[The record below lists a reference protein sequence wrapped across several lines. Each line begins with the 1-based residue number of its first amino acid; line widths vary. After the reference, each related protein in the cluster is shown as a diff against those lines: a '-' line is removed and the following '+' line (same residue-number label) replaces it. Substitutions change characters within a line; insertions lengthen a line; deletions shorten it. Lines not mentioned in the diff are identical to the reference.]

1 MKYNMQTNKFKKE
14 NKPIMKNLRTGKD
27 TMIVFGSFLIPTVV
41 LSRNKVYIVFFKND
55 LRELSRM
62 ERPGSTI
69 YHLLPVYP

>member
-27 TMIVFGSFLIPTVV
+27 TMIVFESFLIPTVV